1 MISYFFISTMNTTF
15 NATPALRGISNSTGC
30 LIKIRGWCGFS
41 DSEQTAIIIGF
52 ILLFLVGC
60 CCYCASVKEEKSN
73 IYR

>member
-15 NATPALRGISNSTGC
+15 NATPVLRGISNSTGC
-30 LIKIRGWCGFS
+30 LIKIRGWCEFS
-41 DSEQTAIIIGF
+41 DSEQTAIILGF